1 MKTLLLLSSAFCIA
15 LLSSSCMVGSLVTAP
30 IKVAGDVA
38 QGAYNVGKGTVHVL
52 SSDDDKE

>member
-1 MKTLLLLSSAFCIA
+1 MKSFFILSSV

-38 QGAYNVGKGTVHVL
+38 EGAYNVGKGTVKVI
-52 SSDDDKE
+52 SGVDDEE